1 MTNNDI
7 RKQPTQSAPQK
18 PRPPQ
23 RSGQA
28 QQEASADPQHLD
40 VQDEERKVERRLS
53 IDPDKA
59 R

>member
-1 MTNNDI
+1 MKNNDI
-7 RKQPTQSAPQK
+7 RQQPTQSAPQK

-23 RSGQA
+23 RSGQT
-28 QQEASADPQHLD
+28 QQEASADPQHLGE
-40 VQDEERKVERRLS
+40 QDEERKVERRLS

>member
-1 MTNNDI
+1 MKNNDI
-7 RKQPTQSAPQK
+7 RKQSTQSASQK

-28 QQEASADPQHLD
+28 QQEASADPQH
-40 VQDEERKVERRLS
+40 QGQQGEERKGERRLS

>member
-1 MTNNDI
+1 MKNDDR
-7 RKQPTQSAPQK
+7 RKQPTQNAPQK

-53 IDPDKA
+53 LDPNKA

>member
-1 MTNNDI
+1 MKNNDI
-7 RKQPTQSAPQK
+7 RQQPTQSASQK

-28 QQEASADPQHLD
+28 QQEASADPQRLD
-40 VQDEERKVERRLS
+40 EHDEERKVERRLS
-53 IDPDKA
+53 IDPNRA

>member
-1 MTNNDI
+1 MKNDDL

-53 IDPDKA
+53 FDPNKA